1 MKRRV
6 DDLNYLRP
14 FFIGLLEGDG
24 TIIPLTGKLVP
35 LGTITV
41 FFSNN
46 ILYIR
51 IIIALKRTKNNIE
64 MLTLLKKNIGGKI
77 SLNDKYVK

>member
-1 MKRRV
+1 MTYYNLSTIPILVMKRRV

-35 LGTITV
+35 LGTI
-41 FFSNN
+41 
-46 ILYIR
+46 IPLR
-51 IIIALKRTKNNIE
+51 E
-64 MLTLLKKNIGGKI
+64 KK
-77 SLNDKYVK
+77 